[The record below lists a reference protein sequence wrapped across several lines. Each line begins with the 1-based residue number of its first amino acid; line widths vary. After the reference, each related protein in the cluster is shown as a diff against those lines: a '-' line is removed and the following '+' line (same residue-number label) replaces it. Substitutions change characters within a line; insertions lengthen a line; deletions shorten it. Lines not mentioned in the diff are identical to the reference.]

1 MTNQVNYYSAR
12 KRTVLRDCEL
22 ASVSRIRVRHPPD
35 DAQHNQLCSS
45 YCDEL
50 VEKNYGE
57 HNLNNGED
65 QGGSANGCKPLL
77 RKDAVAFITVL
88 NCIEASDIARVM
100 TARVQRTTE
109 AS

>member
-1 MTNQVNYYSAR
+1 MAQKPRANCSYVRISVRWA
-12 KRTVLRDCEL
+12 TVIREAGL
-22 ASVSRIRVRHPPD
+22 ASLSRIRVRHPPD

-45 YCDEL
+45 DCNEM

-77 RKDAVAFITVL
+77 RKDAVAFIPVF
-88 NCIEASDIARVM
+88 NCIEASDIARVR
-100 TARVQRTTE
+100 TARI
-109 AS
+109 